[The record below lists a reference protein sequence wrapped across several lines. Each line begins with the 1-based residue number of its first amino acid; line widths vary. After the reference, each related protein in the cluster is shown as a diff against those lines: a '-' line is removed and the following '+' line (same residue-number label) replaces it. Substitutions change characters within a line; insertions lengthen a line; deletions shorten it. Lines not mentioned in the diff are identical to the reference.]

1 MSRGGRS
8 KICGGVVVAGVAM
21 AVAGSALACVTF
33 TGKMVVKG
41 NRGIG
46 EVINVGNGTGMGFC
60 AGYPVGK
67 AKATLGGTVTVA
79 VSKNPRDACNHGVRL
94 PEGTYVVSY
103 AVTGAFTRS
112 DPKDT
117 SNDDGSR
124 QRITNCNPSIGIN
137 VRPIGT
143 MAVDSLGKGTGT
155 YTLPSDFGTASGPT
169 DEAAICVLDEFLEGN
184 VGNQAPLTIL

>member
-1 MSRGGRS
+1 
-8 KICGGVVVAGVAM
+8 M
-21 AVAGSALACVTF
+21 ARTGKKQAWMGLMATGATMALGSSALACVTF

-46 EVINVGNGTGMGFC
+46 EVTNVGNGQGMGFC
-60 AGYPVGK
+60 AGYPLGK
-67 AKATLGGTVTVA
+67 AKATLGGSVTVT
-79 VSKNPRDACNHGVRL
+79 VSKNPKEACNPGVRL

-112 DPKDT
+112 DPTDK
-117 SNDDGSR
+117 SNVDGTR
-124 QRITNCNPSIGIN
+124 QRVTNCNPSVGVN

-143 MAVDSLGKGTGT
+143 MSVDSLGKGTGT
-155 YTLPSDFGTASGPT
+155 FTLPSDFGTVSGPT

-184 VGNQAPLTIL
+184 VGNQAPL